1 MHLPRDDLL
10 IHVLGQSDII
20 ALSLTCDTSQGFLY
34 HVW

>member
-10 IHVLGQSDII
+10 VHVLELIVII